1 MRVLHIIN
9 SLIIGGAERLI
20 TESLPLFK
28 NKNVETDILLLSSE
42 ETVFYKELK
51 KTFKGK
57 IYKSP
62 ISNIYNP
69 LQIKV
74 ISRYIDNYDLIH
86 VHLFP
91 SMYWA
96 SISKK
101 LSKSSRPFIFTEHS
115 TVNKRMSNSILS
127 RIDNKIYLNFD
138 TIIAI
143 TPQVKEALVENIGIK
158 EDKIEIIYNGININ
172 KYANSPGFSK
182 DKFFSCDGTKL
193 LIQVANFSKAKDQK
207 TTISSLM
214 YLPDNYCLL
223 LVGEGELK
231 KECEEHV
238 YQLGL
243 ENRVK
248 FLGSRS
254 DVAQLL
260 KTSDIVIQSSNWEG
274 FGLSAVEGMASGKP
288 VIASNVPGLS
298 EIVNNAGL
306 LFRKHNSK
314 ELAEKILKLSDQDFY
329 NYVVELCVKR
339 SLNFDIS
346 TMVDKQ
352 IELYNK
358 IVR

>member
-1 MRVLHIIN
+1 M
-9 SLIIGGAERLI
+9 GGAERLI
-20 TESLPLFK
+20 TESLPLFIK
-28 NKNVETDILLLSSE
+28 KNVEADILLLSSE
-42 ETVFYKELK
+42 ETAFYKELK
-51 KTFKGK
+51 NTFDGE

-74 ISRYIDNYDLIH
+74 ISKYTANYDLIH

-101 LSKSSRPFIFTEHS
+101 ISKSTIPFIFTEHS
-115 TVNKRMSNSILS
+115 TENKRMSNSIFS
-127 RIDNKIYLNFD
+127 KIDYNIYLNFE

-143 TPQVKEALVENIGIK
+143 TPQVKGALVSNIGIN
-158 EDKIEIIYNGININ
+158 EDKIEVIYNGININ
-172 KYANSPGFSK
+172 KYANSSGFSK
-182 DKFFSCDGTKL
+182 DKFFNSDDTKL

-207 TTISSLM
+207 TTISSLI
-214 YLPDNYCLL
+214 YLPENYCLL

-231 KECEEHV
+231 KECEELV

-248 FLGSRS
+248 FLGIRS

-298 EIVNNAGL
+298 EIIKNAGL
-306 LFRKHNSK
+306 LFRKNDSK
-314 ELAEKILKLSDQDFY
+314 ELAEKILQLSDRDFY
-329 NYVVELCVKR
+329 NNVVELCLKR
-339 SLNFDIS
+339 CLNFDIS

-358 IVR
+358 IVG